1 MIDISRQLKRN
12 GFTLIEVL
20 LAIAI
25 FAMISLASFSVF
37 DGVIQSERFSNE
49 KMQRLNDIQRAWLVI
64 ERDYLQ
70 IAQRS
75 MRIEGEAPLANFIHT
90 ENASFSSSDE
100 GIAFVRHGWT
110 NPGLLIPR
118 SDMQS
123 VAYRVNE
130 NTLERLHFN
139 FVDAVTGEEPKIRK
153 LITDVKAFNIEY
165 FYKKKWQNTLVDN
178 QLPQGIKLIIETE
191 DIGIIERKFIVAGGV
206 ELVNSRNSNSKN
218 GNDAGRNRTG
228 QNNNNQQNNSP
239 SSSSQEN
246 NR

>member
-1 MIDISRQLKRN
+1 MIKRFRQQTKN

-123 VAYRVNE
+123 VAYRVYE
-130 NTLERLHFN
+130 NKLERLHFN

-153 LITDVKAFNIEY
+153 LIEGVTALNIEY
-165 FYKKKWQNTLVDN
+165 FYKNKWQDTIINT
-178 QLPQGIKLIIETE
+178 QFPRAIKLIIETE
-191 DIGIIERKFIVAGGV
+191 DIGIIERKFIVAAGINQ
-206 ELVNSRNSNSKN
+206 ETARNQNS
-218 GNDAGRNRTG
+218 GNESG
-228 QNNNNQQNNSP
+228 QSNNNQRGNSP
-239 SSSSQEN
+239 SRSAQGN
-246 NR
+246 DQ

>member
-1 MIDISRQLKRN
+1 MIKMVKQYKSN

-90 ENASFSSSDE
+90 DNGSFSSNDQS
-100 GIAFVRHGWT
+100 IAFVRHGWT

-118 SDMQS
+118 SDLQS

-139 FVDAVTGEEPKIRK
+139 FVDAVTGEEPKVRK
-153 LITDVKAFNIEY
+153 LIADVKAFNIEY
-165 FYKKKWQNTLVDN
+165 FYKKKWQNTLIDS
-178 QLPQGIKLIIETE
+178 QLPQAIKLIIETE
-191 DIGIIERKFIVAGGV
+191 DIGIIERKFLVAAV
-206 ELVNSRNSNSKN
+206 TEQSSARNQNSPNNS
-218 GNDAGRNRTG
+218 G
-228 QNNNNQQNNSP
+228 QNNNNQGGNSP
-239 SSSSQEN
+239 SNPSRGN
-246 NR
+246 NQ

>member
-1 MIDISRQLKRN
+1 MIKITNQLKSS

-75 MRIEGEAPLANFIHT
+75 MRIEGEAPLENFIHT
-90 ENASFSSSDE
+90 ENASFSSSDA

-118 SDMQS
+118 SDLQS
-123 VAYRVNE
+123 VAYRVYE

-139 FVDAVTGEEPKIRK
+139 FVDAVNGEEPKIRK
-153 LITDVKAFNIEY
+153 LIEQVTAFNLEY
-165 FYKKKWQNTLVDN
+165 FYKNKWQNTLINN
-178 QLPQGIKLIIETE
+178 QLPQAIKLIIETQ
-191 DIGIIERKFIVAGGV
+191 DIGIIERKFIVADGMNQV
-206 ELVNSRNSNSKN
+206 TTRNENN
-218 GNDAGRNRTG
+218 AGRGGSGNE
-228 QNNNNQQNNSP
+228 NQRGSP
-239 SSSSQEN
+239 SSPSQGN
-246 NR
+246 DR

>member
-1 MIDISRQLKRN
+1 MMIEITAQSKPK

-49 KMQRLNDIQRAWLVI
+49 KMQRLNNIQRAWLVI

-90 ENASFSSSDE
+90 DNGSFSSNDQS
-100 GIAFVRHGWT
+100 IAFVRHGWT

-118 SDMQS
+118 SDLQS

-139 FVDAVTGEEPKIRK
+139 FVDAVTGEEPKVRK
-153 LITDVKAFNIEY
+153 LIADVKAFNIEY
-165 FYKKKWQNTLVDN
+165 FYKKKWQNKLTDN
-178 QLPQGIKLIIETE
+178 QFPQAIKLIIETE
-191 DIGIIERKFIVAGGV
+191 DVGIIERKFITAESIVP
-206 ELVNSRNSNSKN
+206 VNRDNQ
-218 GNDAGRNRTG
+218 NDRTG
-228 QNNNNQQNNSP
+228 TDLNNNQRSNSP
-239 SSSSQEN
+239 TSSSRGN
-246 NR
+246 N

>member
-1 MIDISRQLKRN
+1 MTMIKRVREQSKN

-37 DGVIQSERFSNE
+37 DGVMQSERFSNE

-90 ENASFSSSDE
+90 ENSSFSSNVE

-118 SDMQS
+118 SDLQS
-123 VAYRVNE
+123 VAYRVYE
-130 NTLERLHFN
+130 NNLERLHFN
-139 FVDAVTGEEPKIRK
+139 FVDAVNGEEPKIRK
-153 LITDVKAFNIEY
+153 LIEQVTAFNLEY
-165 FYKKKWQNTLVDN
+165 FYKNKWQNTLINN
-178 QLPQGIKLIIETE
+178 QLPRAIKLIIETE
-191 DIGIIERKFIVAGGV
+191 DIGIIERKFLVADGMSQITTRNQ
-206 ELVNSRNSNSKN
+206 NSRNSSGESKN
-218 GNDAGRNRTG
+218 
-228 QNNNNQQNNSP
+228 NQRGNSP
-239 SSSSQEN
+239 SSPSQDN

>member
-1 MIDISRQLKRN
+1 MIKVIRQHKLN

-75 MRIEGEAPLANFIHT
+75 MRIEGEAPLENFIHT

-118 SDMQS
+118 SDLQS
-123 VAYRVNE
+123 VAYRVYE
-130 NTLERLHFN
+130 NNLERLHFN
-139 FVDAVTGEEPKIRK
+139 FVDAVNGEEPKVRK
-153 LITDVKAFNIEY
+153 LIEQVTAFNLEY
-165 FYKKKWQNTLVDN
+165 FYKNKWQNTLINN
-178 QLPQGIKLIIETE
+178 QLPQAIKLIIETQ
-191 DIGIIERKFIVAGGV
+191 DIGIIERKFIVADGTNQ
-206 ELVNSRNSNSKN
+206 LTARDQNSRNENN
-218 GNDAGRNRTG
+218 AGRGGSGNE
-228 QNNNNQQNNSP
+228 NQRGSP
-239 SSSSQEN
+239 SSPSQGN
-246 NR
+246 DR